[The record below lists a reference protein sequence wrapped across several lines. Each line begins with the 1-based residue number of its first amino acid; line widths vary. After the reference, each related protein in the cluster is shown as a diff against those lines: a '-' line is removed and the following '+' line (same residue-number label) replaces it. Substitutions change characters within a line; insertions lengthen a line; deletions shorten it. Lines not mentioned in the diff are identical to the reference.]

1 MVGLGIALI
10 VAAVAV
16 ELRSELALG
25 RRARLLVG
33 VSGIGAAVAPGGC
46 DAETAYHCAVVVNDP
61 ERATGRVLLLDGA
74 PHSYVDLANPTH
86 LEFAYAK
93 GVVAAIDTAYA
104 PGRPL
109 RAYHLGAGALTLPQF
124 LEHTRPGTQNLVS
137 EIDPGVVAIDRD
149 RLGYDPQAG
158 IQVRVEDGRLP
169 AAAARR
175 QRQDLVV
182 GDAFGGISV
191 PWHLTTRGGRRGPP
205 GAGRRRTY
213 LVNMI
218 DRGPLAFG
226 RAEVATC
233 RPSSPMSR

>member
-1 MVGLGIALI
+1 MVGLGIALV

-16 ELRSELALG
+16 ELRFRSWRWAVVP
-25 RRARLLVG
+25 ALLVG

-158 IQVRVEDGRLP
+158 IPVRVEDGRLGLGGCPP
-169 AAAARR
+169 AARTSWSGTPSAGSAC
-175 QRQDLVV
+175 
-182 GDAFGGISV
+182 
-191 PWHLTTRGGRRGPP
+191 P
-205 GAGRRRTY
+205 GT
-213 LVNMI
+213 
-218 DRGPLAFG
+218 
-226 RAEVATC
+226 
-233 RPSSPMSR
+233 